1 MKCAAVIKEIGRGK
15 DGARSLD
22 REQARALW
30 SAILAGEVSDLE
42 LGAVLLAMRV
52 KGESCDELAGFVDA
66 THAGMR
72 RLAVPTSDYAPV
84 IIASYNGARNM
95 PNLVPLLALML
106 AERGVPVLV
115 HGLLDDPMAAARAA
129 ANSRVGARVTTA
141 AVFEALSV
149 LPVTNPDDV
158 DDAMQDAVRHRRPL
172 FVPLSTLSPAL
183 HRILALR
190 PILGVRRSG
199 HTICKLLQPF
209 EGRALRLSSY
219 THPEYYALL
228 VEFFTRY
235 GGEWLLGRG
244 NEGEAVANPRRGQRL
259 EWFDEGRVSML
270 VDGETVAP
278 GELPVLPES
287 REAAVTAVWI
297 QSVLA
302 GERPVPGPIDAQV
315 EAIFHALTSRARST
329 LAAA

>member
-30 SAILAGEVSDLE
+30 SAVLAGEVSDLE

-66 THAGMR
+66 THDAMLK
-72 RLAVPTSDYAPV
+72 LAAPTSDHCPV
-84 IIASYNGARNM
+84 IIPSYNGARNM

-141 AVFEALSV
+141 AVFEALGV
-149 LPVTNPDDV
+149 LPVTRSDEVN
-158 DDAMQDAVRHRRPL
+158 DAMQDAVRHRRPL
-172 FVPLSTLSPAL
+172 FTPLATLTPAL
-183 HRILALR
+183 DRILALR
-190 PILGVRRSG
+190 PILGVRSSG

-228 VEFFTRY
+228 VEYFTRC
-235 GGEWLLGRG
+235 GGEWMLGRG

-287 REAAVTAVWI
+287 RDAATTAVWI

-302 GERPVPGPIDAQV
+302 GERPVPGPIETQV
-315 EAIFHALTSRARST
+315 GAIFHALTARAGSA